1 MVTNSPF
8 LLAASLILLFL
19 APIAPCLS
27 CWCGMHGPHG
37 APYGTHMTPPLRLK
51 VMFVMFS
58 DKSIIAC
65 NTTQGISGKEEYS
78 VRNFCELS
86 YQEKRYTSCSC
97 FSMLDLAICD
107 YMVLGVWHVSKKG
120 NACAD

>member
-1 MVTNSPF
+1 
-8 LLAASLILLFL
+8 
-19 APIAPCLS
+19 
-27 CWCGMHGPHG
+27 
-37 APYGTHMTPPLRLK
+37 
-51 VMFVMFS
+51 MFVMFS

-65 NTTQGISGKEEYS
+65 NTTQGIFGKEEHS

-86 YQEKRYTSCSC
+86 YQEKKTSCSC

-107 YMVLGVWHVSKKG
+107 YMVLRVWHVSKKG